1 MVHIGL
7 FNVDVFLRPK
17 LDLKILPKWA
27 QHRTQE
33 APKLASRWLMVF
45 KLLREADFFG
55 NYRFSDLNL
64 GANMGQ
70 KTCHS

>member
-7 FNVDVFLRPK
+7 FNVDIFLRPK

-45 KLLREADFFG
+45 KLLREAVFFG

-70 KTCHS
+70 K

>member
-7 FNVDVFLRPK
+7 FNVGIFLRPK

-33 APKLASRWLMVF
+33 APKLASRWQTAF
-45 KLLREADFFG
+45 KTLREADFFG
-55 NYRFSDLNL
+55 KCRFSALNL
-64 GANMGQ
+64 GVNTGQ
-70 KTCHS
+70 KTRHS